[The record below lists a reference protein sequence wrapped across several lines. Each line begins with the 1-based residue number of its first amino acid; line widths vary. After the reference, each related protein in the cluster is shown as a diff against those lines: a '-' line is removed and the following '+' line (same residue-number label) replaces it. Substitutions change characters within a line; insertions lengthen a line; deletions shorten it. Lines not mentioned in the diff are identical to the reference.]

1 MSDPLT
7 RKLFR
12 KEDME
17 EGALKGLHK
26 DFKHTIENDDELVW
40 PEIYSFLL
48 ADIAMSL
55 RKMADSFSPN
65 GLDVDIVDLVSIC
78 LRYDDTKSSKKGGR
92 GNGS

>member
-7 RKLFR
+7 RKIFR
-12 KEDME
+12 KEDMKK
-17 EGALKGLHK
+17 GALKGLHK

-65 GLDVDIVDLVSIC
+65 GLDVDIVDLVSIR

>member
-1 MSDPLT
+1 M
-7 RKLFR
+7 K
-12 KEDME
+12 K
-17 EGALKGLHK
+17 GALKGLHK

-65 GLDVDIVDLVSIC
+65 GLDVDIVDLVSIR